1 MGRPVVHFEVMG
13 RDGAAMQRF
22 YSELFGWRV
31 DADNPIGYGMVPREE
46 NLTPDGAGIGGG
58 IGQASE
64 GFDGYVTFYVAVP
77 DVEQALQ
84 EAERLGGRRVMGPE
98 SPMPGVEIGMFLDP
112 EQHPVGVVRDT
123 S

>member
-22 YSELFGWRV
+22 YAELFGWRV
-31 DADNPIGYGMVPREE
+31 DADNPIGYGVVPREE

-58 IGQASE
+58 IGQAPE